1 MSQKTKSKNMMMA
14 RAIVEIAGKPKDYIE
29 KAMKLVMERL
39 KSEKGIKVLKIKLH
53 EAKENSGVFNTFAD
67 IELEF
72 RDFDALLLFC
82 FEYMPSSIEFT
93 DPEEITMDML
103 KLTDIFR
110 HITQHCLHPLSEFP
124 DLTFTIC
131 VAKRHHGIPVVI
143 LLKLRGQVASNP
155 HRGRIVTPEL
165 RELCLKRLEFT
176 EKNIK
181 LKIRYYRLIQNIIP
195 VIIFINGS
203 PELFSSH
210 PRFFRF
216 HKGLFT

>member
-39 KSEKGIKVLKIKLH
+39 KSEKGIKTLKIKVH

-72 RDFDALLLFC
+72 KDFDALLLFC

-103 KLTDIFR
+103 TLTGIFNDLVARLHQTDMKLKNVNAANIILER
-110 HITQHCLHPLSEFP
+110 N
-124 DLTFTIC
+124 
-131 VAKRHHGIPVVI
+131 AGN
-143 LLKLRGQVASNP
+143 LLKTTISLTLRDGEKSIEEISKAVGIVGEQLKPFIEAYEKEGVIKK
-155 HRGRIVTPEL
+155 RGE
-165 RELCLKRLEFT
+165 
-176 EKNIK
+176 
-181 LKIRYYRLIQNIIP
+181 RYSL
-195 VIIFINGS
+195 
-203 PELFSSH
+203 
-210 PRFFRF
+210 
-216 HKGLFT
+216 